1 MRILIGY
8 EVYRDDNLGK
18 NQINDD
24 IFAQDLK
31 GFSVIQAIDFRL

>member
-1 MRILIGY
+1 MGISIEY
-8 EVYRDDNLGK
+8 EVYRGDNLGK

-31 GFSVIQAIDFRL
+31 GFSAI